1 MNMLIDLTVII
12 SQCIGISN
20 HHLKY
25 ILALLLSRVQLFV
38 TPWTVAHQAP
48 LSMGIFQTRILEG
61 CHALLQGLFPTQGS
75 NPGLLYCRQ
84 ILYYLSH
91 QGSPRA

>member
-1 MNMLIDLTVII
+1 MLIDLTVII

-38 TPWTVAHQAP
+38 TPWTSPPGSSIHGNFP
-48 LSMGIFQTRILEG
+48 DKNTRGLPCPPPG
-61 CHALLQGLFPTQGS
+61 ALP
-75 NPGLLYCRQ
+75 NPGIEPRSSVLQADSLL
-84 ILYYLSH
+84 SEPP
-91 QGSPRA
+91 GKP